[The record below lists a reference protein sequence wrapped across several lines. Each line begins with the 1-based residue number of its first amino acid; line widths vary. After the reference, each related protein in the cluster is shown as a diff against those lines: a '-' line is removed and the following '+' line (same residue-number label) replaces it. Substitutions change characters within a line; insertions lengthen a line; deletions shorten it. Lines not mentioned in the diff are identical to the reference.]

1 MDIANQMFRDYLCQ
15 STCDSGVLVVSAF
28 ILDLAAVNARTI
40 LNIINKTIMIQ
51 EGIF

>member
-1 MDIANQMFRDYLCQ
+1 MDIANQMFRNYLCQ
-15 STCDSGVLVVSAF
+15 SACDSGVLVVSAF
-28 ILDLAAVNARTI
+28 ILDLAAVNTRTI